1 MSGLFV
7 LTEYLDIYYV
17 VSSFIAI
24 ETSLVFT
31 FALNGVWTWR
41 DRNPGTVTQRFWK
54 YQAVNGAGLGI
65 NLSVLFV
72 LASIFGINYLL
83 SNLVGA
89 GLAAGW
95 NFGLNNIFTWGNLGS
110 FHESGTL
117 TMSEDSNFSRSTE

>member
-31 FALNGVWTWR
+31 FTLNEGWTWR
-41 DRNPGTVTQRFWK
+41 DRSPGTVTQRFWK

-65 NLSVLFV
+65 NLSVLFI
-72 LASIFGINYLL
+72 LTSSFGINYLL

-95 NFGLNNIFTWGNLGS
+95 NFSLNNIFTWGNLGS
-110 FHESGTL
+110 FHESG
-117 TMSEDSNFSRSTE
+117 